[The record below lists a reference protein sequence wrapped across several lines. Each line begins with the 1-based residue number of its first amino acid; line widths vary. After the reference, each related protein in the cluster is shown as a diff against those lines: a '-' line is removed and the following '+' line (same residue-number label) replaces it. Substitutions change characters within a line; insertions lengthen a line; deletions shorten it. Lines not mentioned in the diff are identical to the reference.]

1 VRRSRSFTLPAS
13 GFEVRTDDGVR
24 LRGHRLGVGPVALV
38 FAHGF
43 LGWHRKPKLVAFQE
57 ALARWFTVYGF
68 DLRGHGASG
77 GESSFGTYEFLDVDA
92 VVRRARSDGFER
104 VATVG
109 GSMGGIAVIR
119 QAALR
124 GGVDAVVSAS
134 APARWLGHR
143 SDAVRRLAVLTS
155 SGAGRAALRLAGA
168 RVAHPWP
175 GAEDPVDLVGRI
187 APAPFVVVHGVDDH
201 YFDVEQAWM
210 LYRAANDP
218 KRLLIAPRFG
228 HAEDGYTAAF
238 AERLHR
244 TLDPLLAAEPHPL
257 PRGAAP

>member
-1 VRRSRSFTLPAS
+1 MRRSRSFTSPTS
-13 GFEVRTDDGVR
+13 PFDVRTDDDVR
-24 LRGHRLGVGPVALV
+24 LSGHRLGDGPAALV

-43 LGWHRKPKLVAFQE
+43 LGWHRKPRLVEFQE
-57 ALARWFTVYGF
+57 ALARRFTVYGF

-104 VATVG
+104 VVTFG

-124 GGVDAVVSAS
+124 GGVDAAVSAS
-134 APARWLGHR
+134 APARWRGHQ
-143 SDAVRRLAVLTS
+143 SAAVHRLTLLTGT
-155 SGAGRAALRLAGA
+155 GAGRAALRLAGA

-175 GAEDPVDLVGRI
+175 EAEDPVDLVGRI
-187 APAPFVVVHGVDDH
+187 APAPFVVVHGIDDH

-210 LYRAANDP
+210 LYRAANEP
-218 KRLLIAPRFG
+218 KRLLLSPRFG
-228 HAEDGYTAAF
+228 HAEDGYTPAF

-244 TLDPLLAAEPHPL
+244 TLEPLLSREATSWS
-257 PRGAAP
+257 AAP